1 MKRCH
6 ENLEKHETRPLEA
19 PSAHQ
24 TQASASPHSDHRP
37 RCSMV
42 GLPVRP
48 SKPAP
53 IYTDDSHDHQ
63 DMYMSS
69 TQRGIGLM
77 LLMMSP
83 IMMDDG
89 EVRHNFHFFVAE
101 IIR

>member
-6 ENLEKHETRPLEA
+6 ENLEKHETLSLEA

-42 GLPVRP
+42 GLSVLL

-53 IYTDDSHDHQ
+53 IYTADSHDHQ

-69 TQRGIGLM
+69 TQRGIGLA
-77 LLMMSP
+77 LIMSP

-89 EVRHNFHFFVAE
+89 DVRHNILFFVPE